1 MQLKAM
7 WANNSPSSKFL
18 LTIGMAIIGGFL
30 FSIVAF
36 GLASVVYGVD
46 PTQLEGLLND
56 LDNPLA
62 IDVLKLIQTI
72 SEIGTFILPALFL
85 AYTFGSSAPDYLSLN
100 RKPNR
105 ISIISVFILLIAA
118 VPLINFIGDLNSRMV
133 LPSWLAGL
141 ERQMKATEEQAALIT
156 EKFLQINSPFQ
167 FVYAM
172 VMIAVL
178 PALGEELLFRG
189 ILQRIFSEWS
199 GGKHTGVWATA
210 ILFSAMHMQF
220 YGFVPRMLLGVM
232 LGYLYLWSG
241 SLWLPILAHFIN
253 NGAAVIASYLYKQNL
268 ITMNPDTIGTGND
281 YVALVVSTGITSG
294 LLWLLYKR
302 GQLQK
307 ITAGQQED
315 AVNQGPNGP
324 D

>member
-1 MQLKAM
+1 
-7 WANNSPSSKFL
+7 
-18 LTIGMAIIGGFL
+18 
-30 FSIVAF
+30 
-36 GLASVVYGVD
+36 
-46 PTQLEGLLND
+46 
-56 LDNPLA
+56 
-62 IDVLKLIQTI
+62 
-72 SEIGTFILPALFL
+72 
-85 AYTFGSSAPDYLSLN
+85 
-100 RKPNR
+100 
-105 ISIISVFILLIAA
+105 
-118 VPLINFIGDLNSRMV
+118 MV

-156 EKFLQINSPFQ
+156 EKFLVINSPFQ

-172 VMIAVL
+172 IMIAVL

-253 NGAAVIASYLYKQNL
+253 NGAAVIATYLYKQNS
-268 ITMNPDTIGTGND
+268 ITMNPDTIGTDND
-281 YVALVVSTGITSG
+281 YVTLVVSTSLTSG
-294 LLWLLYKR
+294 LLWLIYR
-302 GQLQK
+302 REQRHK
-307 ITAGQQED
+307 ITGGLPED
-315 AVNQGPNGP
+315 GANPATNGP
-324 D
+324 